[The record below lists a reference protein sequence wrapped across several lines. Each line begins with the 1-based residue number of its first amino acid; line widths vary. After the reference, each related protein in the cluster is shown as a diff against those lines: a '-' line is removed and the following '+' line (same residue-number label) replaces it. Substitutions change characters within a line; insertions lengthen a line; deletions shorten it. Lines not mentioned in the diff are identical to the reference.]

1 MRAEHINPFLSSM
14 VTVFDTMLGCKLTR
28 GTPYVKPA
36 VQPECEISGVIGLSG
51 KAKGV
56 VVLSLCREA
65 ALSAAGILLGQRPTE
80 IGDDVVDAV
89 GELTNI
95 VAGNAKA
102 KLEHLDLSVSLP
114 TVVVGKWH
122 TIGFPNSVF
131 PICIPFDC
139 AWGPVVTM
147 VSLIEQSSPA
157 VAPPVTGL
165 VVDPSPAM
173 QG

>member
-1 MRAEHINPFLSSM
+1 MKAEHINPFLVAMIS
-14 VTVFDTMLGCKLTR
+14 VFDTMLGCKLTR
-28 GTPYVKPA
+28 GNPYLKNA
-36 VQPECEISGVIGLSG
+36 VQPEHEISGVIGLSG

-65 ALSAAGILLGQRPTE
+65 ALSATEAMLGERPTE
-80 IGDDVVDAV
+80 LSAEVSDAI

-102 KLEHLDLSVSLP
+102 KLEYLNLSVSLP

-122 TIGFPNSVF
+122 TIEFPKSVV

-139 AWGPVVTM
+139 VWGAVAMM
-147 VSLIEQSSPA
+147 VGLVEQASPA
-157 VAPPVTGL
+157 EISQATGL
-165 VVDPSPAM
+165 VLQPTPAPR
-173 QG
+173 G